1 MLRSRY
7 RRIIFF
13 FARVIL
19 QLAYWEIFLPR
30 LGFSRL
36 SERSR
41 TDRLRKVAVR
51 FRALAIEMGGV
62 MIKVGQFL
70 STRVDILPP
79 EFTTEL
85 EGLQDE
91 VPAVRFE
98 DLKEV
103 AEIEFNR
110 PLEEVFYHIDENPVA
125 AASIGQVHLAWLR
138 RPAQKSEEQHIEL
151 DDDLGEVSPP
161 VTLEEQP
168 AAEDLIQVIIK
179 IQRPRIE
186 EIVATDLAALNR
198 VSGWLQWYAPIR
210 RRINLSA
217 LLVEFSESLMEE
229 MDYIHEGKNAERFA
243 ENFADRPRIRVPRV
257 SWRYTTRR
265 VLTMEDVTGIKITD
279 YDLITAAE
287 IHRAEVASLL
297 FQTYMQQIFSDQF
310 FHADPHPGNL
320 FVLPG
325 KETGSLGREWQ
336 LVFVDFGMMGV
347 VTPEQR
353 AGLREMAIAITTQN
367 ARRAVDAYQR
377 MGFLLPDANLTMIEK
392 AGTNV
397 FDRFWGKSTQE
408 LREISIQEIVQ
419 FTREYRDLMYD
430 LPFQVPEDLLLL
442 GRALSILSGMC
453 AALDPEFNV
462 WTTMLPYAQEL
473 VAEERSNGW
482 EYWRQE
488 LENLQRNLL
497 RLPGRMDNIL
507 AQIESGEFSTR
518 NPQLNERVTRVEKNV
533 RALGMVVLSASALIS
548 GTIFFG
554 MDNPIVGA
562 VFIFAAFIGLFFA
575 LLTRG

>member
-7 RRIIFF
+7 RRITFF

-19 QLAYWEIFLPR
+19 QLSYWEVLLPR
-30 LGFSRL
+30 LGLRRFVT
-36 SERSR
+36 RSR
-41 TDRLRKVAVR
+41 TERLRSVAQK

-79 EFTTEL
+79 EFTLEL

-91 VPAVRFE
+91 VPAEQFE
-98 DLKEV
+98 DLKIV
-103 AEIEFNR
+103 AEAEFNG
-110 PLEEVFYHIDENPVA
+110 PLDEVFYRVEEQPVA
-125 AASIGQVHLAWLR
+125 AASIGQVHRAWLL
-138 RPAQKSEEQHIEL
+138 RPEASQPEDATDGEQIDQLEA
-151 DDDLGEVSPP
+151 EASPP
-161 VTLEEQP
+161 
-168 AAEDLIQVIIK
+168 AARDLVQVMVK

-186 EIVATDLAALNR
+186 EIVATDLAALHR
-198 VSGWLQWYAPIR
+198 VGEWLMWYAPIR
-210 RRINLSA
+210 RRINLPA
-217 LLVEFSESLMEE
+217 LLDEFSESMMEE

-243 ENFADRPRIRVPRV
+243 ENFIDRPRIRVPRV

-279 YDLITAAE
+279 YDLITAAD
-287 IHRAEVASLL
+287 IDRSEVASLL

-325 KETGSLGREWQ
+325 KETGTLGREWQ
-336 LVFVDFGMMGV
+336 LVFVDFGMMGI
-347 VTPEQR
+347 VTPDQR
-353 AGLREMAIAITTQN
+353 AGLREMAIAITTQS
-367 ARRAVDAYQR
+367 ASRAVLAYQM
-377 MGFLLPDANLTMIEK
+377 MGFLLPDANLTLIEK

-408 LREISIQEIVQ
+408 LRDISIQEIIE
-419 FTREYRDLMYD
+419 FTQEYRDLMYD

-453 AALDPEFNV
+453 AGLDPEFNV

-473 VAEERSNGW
+473 IAEESLNGW
-482 EYWRQE
+482 EYWRKE
-488 LENLQRNLL
+488 LVSLQRNLL
-497 RLPGRMDNIL
+497 RLPGRLDNIL
-507 AQIESGEFSTR
+507 SQIESGEFTTR
-518 NPQLNERVTRVEKNV
+518 NPQLDERVTRVEKHM
-533 RALGMVVLSASALIS
+533 RSLGLMIFSTGALVSGTLFVTTNNTIIGAVLLFLALLGFFLALI
-548 GTIFFG
+548 IK
-554 MDNPIVGA
+554 N
-562 VFIFAAFIGLFFA
+562 
-575 LLTRG
+575 